1 MKSNPI
7 RQRIAEIDNQI
18 SKLLKSGKKPIHIRI
33 EWEELARERYILFEQ
48 LEMVYSQ
55 LINRI

>member
-18 SKLLKSGKKPIHIRI
+18 SKLLKSNKKPIHIRI

-48 LEMVYSQ
+48 LEMIYSQ